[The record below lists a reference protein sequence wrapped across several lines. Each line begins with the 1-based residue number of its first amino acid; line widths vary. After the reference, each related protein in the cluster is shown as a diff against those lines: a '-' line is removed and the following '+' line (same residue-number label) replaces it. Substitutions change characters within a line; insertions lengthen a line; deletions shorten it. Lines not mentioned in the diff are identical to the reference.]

1 MTYRHNYYLWSVTK
15 YGESNRM
22 ANTELKDMGE
32 DTDGMVESTS
42 KLQNLIKGMTGFDIM
57 KSDGK
62 TFKDIYDIVL
72 GIGEKWQDLN
82 DVDRASLL
90 EKLAS
95 KNQSNALA
103 SALNNID
110 ILKKSYNE
118 ATNAE
123 GSAEKEQAE
132 FQKSVQYSIDQTKA
146 KLEELANDALSS
158 DFLKGAID
166 NAGKLI
172 SALDAVIKDGRLI
185 PNIFAAIGTAL
196 SIKNIGKC
204 CVSA

>member
-1 MTYRHNYYLWSVTK
+1 
-15 YGESNRM
+15 
-22 ANTELKDMGE
+22 MGE

-166 NAGKLI
+166 AGGKLI
-172 SALDAVIKDGRLI
+172 DILHNIVKIGGVIPSVATAIATAFSFKNAGRDKLI
-185 PNIFAAIGTAL
+185 
-196 SIKNIGKC
+196 SIPL
-204 CVSA
+204 